1 MNKNEI
7 IQKLLKVI
15 SLLQLYPQVYPTDEE
30 ELLLMI
36 TDITKKIEIKLLNNV
51 VEILKKNTEDSI

>member
-15 SLLQLYPQVYPTDEE
+15 SVLQLYPTDDEQLF
-30 ELLLMI
+30 LLI